1 MQFIKDGPDIPEALL
16 LAHEEGRVIFFCGA
30 GISYPAGLPDF
41 KGLVEKLYKELNTEF
56 LPIERE
62 AFGKYQYDAAL
73 DLLERRYPGRRHA
86 VRTALMRVLKPNLRL
101 KRATDTHKALLE
113 LAHDRHNAV
122 RLVTTNFDRIFL
134 RLMGKSAP
142 KVPLY
147 PAPFLPIP
155 KNSRWN
161 GVVYLHG
168 LLPETS
174 EESQLNRLVL
184 SSGDFGLAYL
194 TERWASRFVSE
205 LFRNY
210 IVCFVGYSINDPV
223 LRYMMDALAA
233 DRMLGEVTPQAFAF
247 GDTKPGEQAE
257 KRIEWEAKGVTPIL
271 YEVAPDDKKHLIL
284 HQTLKAWSET
294 YRDGIRGKQQIVAQY
309 AMARPLSSTKQDD
322 FVGRLIWALSDNKGL
337 PAKHFA
343 ELNPVPS
350 LEWLEPFCDE
360 RYRHSDLERF
370 GVVPKQQL
378 DEKLAFSLISRPSP
392 YTHAPWMSL
401 VVSFRRDGVWDD
413 VMLHLARWLSRHLND
428 PALLWWFVKRGAH
441 LHSHLKAILEHQLD
455 HISKLET
462 GGNSTELEN
471 IRSNAANAI
480 PSKEMR
486 TLWRLVLSDRVRAQ
500 QNEPDFYRWKN
511 LFLRDGATSSVRY
524 ELRTLLSPKLLLR
537 EPFRW
542 RGESTVE
549 EASRKLKDFIGWDV
563 VLSAN
568 YADLVTKELAQ
579 LPAWQEVLPDFIDD
593 FKIALRDALDLMQ
606 ELGEADKQ
614 SSRSH
619 WDLPSISPHW
629 QNRGFRD
636 WVVPIE
642 LLRDAW
648 LAIAATNPIRAAGI
662 AHDWWLQPYP
672 AFKRLALFAST
683 QCKEYLANTWV
694 DWLLSD
700 NSWWLWSVETQRE
713 TMRALVL
720 LAANLPS
727 AELARVES
735 SILAGPPRDMF
746 RSDLQ
751 SQEWQALLEHTIW
764 LHLAKLISGGVEL
777 GQTASER
784 FQEISSIHP
793 TWKLEDD
800 RDEFSHWMSG
810 TGDPD
815 FKSPFVLERAPRRR
829 RELMTWLM
837 SPRPEGPFNRSDWGD
852 ICRENFPLAACAL
865 GALGKEDSWPTDY
878 WRDALQVWSAEIFLR
893 RSWRYLARVL
903 QKVPDEVLLGIS
915 GEFTWWLEAQSK
927 VFLGQDEIFFSLNRQ
942 VLSLN
947 YPDMPPE
954 EEVMTYAI
962 NHPVGRVTQ
971 ALLNCWFRD
980 TLEDGQGLS
989 ASLKGIFSSLCDIT
1003 IKQYLSAR
1011 VLLASNVVALF
1022 RVDQAWTEQ
1031 YLLPNFSWESSK
1043 VEAAAAWEGF
1053 LWSPRLYR
1061 PLLAKFK
1068 SEFLDTANHYAELGE
1083 RGRQYANILTY
1094 AAFDSADTFT
1104 YSELQSATEK
1114 LPPEGLIQ
1122 AARALVGAL
1131 SGAGEQR
1138 EIFWA
1143 NRIKPY
1149 WQGVWP
1155 KSVAYESPAIADQ
1168 LAQLAIT
1175 AGNAFPDVL
1184 SVVQAWLKPLDH
1196 PDHVVLLLSQS
1207 NLCDQYP
1214 RDALILLHAIIE
1226 EKQWAPMNL
1235 QSCLSAI
1242 GNAWPSANTDFRYR
1256 SLLEYLERRKIQ

>member
-1 MQFIKDGPDIPEALL
+1 
-16 LAHEEGRVIFFCGA
+16 
-30 GISYPAGLPDF
+30 
-41 KGLVEKLYKELNTEF
+41 
-56 LPIERE
+56 
-62 AFGKYQYDAAL
+62 
-73 DLLERRYPGRRHA
+73 
-86 VRTALMRVLKPNLRL
+86 MRVLKPNLRL

-113 LAHDRHNAV
+113 LARDRNDAV
-122 RLVTTNFDRIFL
+122 RLVTTNFDRIFH
-134 RLMGKSAP
+134 RLMGKSAV

-161 GVVYLHG
+161 GVVHLHG
-168 LLPETS
+168 LLPEIS

-233 DRMLGEVTPQAFAF
+233 DRMLGEVTPPAFAF
-247 GDTKPGEQAE
+247 GDTMPGKQAE

-271 YEVAPDDKKHLIL
+271 YEVVPGDKEHLIL

-294 YRDGIRGKQQIVAQY
+294 YRDGIQGKQQIVAQY

-322 FVGRLIWALSDNKGL
+322 FVGRLLWALSDSKGL
-337 PAKHFA
+337 PAKYFA

-360 RYRHSDLERF
+360 RYGYSDLERF
-370 GVVPKQQL
+370 GVASKQQS

-392 YTHAPWMSL
+392 YTHASWMSL
-401 VVSFRRDGVWDD
+401 VVNFRRDGAWDD
-413 VMLHLARWLSRHLND
+413 VMIHLARWLSRHLND

-441 LHSHLKAILEHQLD
+441 LHSHLKAILEYQLD
-455 HISKLET
+455 HISKLEIA
-462 GGNSTELEN
+462 GNSTELDD
-471 IRSNAANAI
+471 IKSNAANAI

-486 TLWRLVLSDRVRAQ
+486 TLWRLVLSERVRAQ
-500 QNEPDFYRWKN
+500 QNEPDFYRWKS

-537 EPFRW
+537 EPFTW
-542 RGESTVE
+542 SGESSIE
-549 EASRKLKDFIGWDV
+549 EAPKRLKDLIGWDV

-579 LPAWQEVLPDFIDD
+579 LPAWQEALPDLIDD

-662 AHDWWLQPYP
+662 ARDWWLQPYP
-672 AFKRLALFAST
+672 AFKRLALFAAT
-683 QCKEYLANTWV
+683 QCQEYLADTWV

-735 SILAGPPRDMF
+735 SVLAGPPRDMF

-751 SQEWQALLEHTIW
+751 SHEWQTLLEHTIW
-764 LHLAKLISGGVEL
+764 LHLAKLISGGVDL
-777 GQTASER
+777 GQAASAR

-793 TWKLEDD
+793 AWKLAEDD

-810 TGDPD
+810 SGDPG
-815 FKSPFVLERAPRRR
+815 FEFPFVLERAPRRR
-829 RELMTWLM
+829 RELMKWLT
-837 SPRPEGPFNRSDWGD
+837 SPRPEGPLNRSDWSD
-852 ICRENFPLAACAL
+852 ICREDFPLAACAL
-865 GALGKEDSWPTDY
+865 CALAKENTWPTDY

-893 RSWRYLARVL
+893 RSWRHLAKVL
-903 QKVPDEVLLGIS
+903 QNIPDDALLGIS
-915 GEFTWWLEAQSK
+915 RELTWWIEAQSK
-927 VFLGQDEIFFSLNRQ
+927 VFLSHDQIFFSLNQ
-942 VLSLN
+942 QILSLN

-954 EEVMTYAI
+954 EGVMTYAI

-971 ALLNCWFRD
+971 ALLNYWFRD
-980 TLEDGQGLS
+980 TLEDDQGLPS
-989 ASLKGIFSSLCDIT
+989 PLESIFSKLCDIR

-1022 RVDQAWTEQ
+1022 RVDPAWTEQ
-1031 YLLPNFSWESSK
+1031 HLLPNFSWESSK

-1053 LWSPRLYR
+1053 LWSPRLHR
-1061 PLLAKFK
+1061 PLLSKIK
-1068 SEFLDTANHYAELGE
+1068 SEFLNTAKHYADLHD
-1083 RGRQYANILTY
+1083 RGRQYADILTY
-1094 AAFDSADTFT
+1094 AAFDPADTFT
-1104 YSELQSATEK
+1104 YSELQVATEM
-1114 LPPEGLIQ
+1114 LPPEGLTQ
-1122 AARALVGAL
+1122 AAQALVRALN
-1131 SGAGEQR
+1131 GAGEQR
-1138 EIFWA
+1138 EIFWE

-1155 KSVAYESPAIADQ
+1155 KSVSHQSSAIADQ
-1168 LAQLAIT
+1168 LAQLAVG
-1175 AGNAFPDVL
+1175 AGNAFPEVL
-1184 SVVQAWLKPLDH
+1184 SVVHAWLKPLDY
-1196 PDHVVLLLSQS
+1196 PDHIVMLLSQS
-1207 NLCDQYP
+1207 KLCDQHP
-1214 RDALILLHAIIE
+1214 RDALSLLHTIIA
-1226 EKQWAPMNL
+1226 EKQWAPMSL

-1242 GNAWPSANTDFRYR
+1242 ASAWPGANTDSRYR
-1256 SLLEYLERRKIQ
+1256 YLLEYLERRRLR